1 MTVTNAQNEK
11 TLQVDDVNELL
22 NSYIQSLQSTVVMTN
37 PKGSNYSSELQ
48 GFINTVCEGID
59 KTAKLRQR
67 LADEQYE

>member
-1 MTVTNAQNEK
+1 
-11 TLQVDDVNELL
+11 
-22 NSYIQSLQSTVVMTN
+22 MTN

-67 LADEQYE
+67 LADEQYEQYEKSRMEHHKLMRKQEGKLADMRQELDDRPY